1 MERGKKTDPDAR
13 LAMILLRSLH
23 NWDQGELARAA
34 GIAPSQLSI
43 YDRGERALPRA
54 ILERIAEAAGFPLHL
69 LDPLLRSLR
78 SFRAAARGGSRPQ
91 GRMFDRLSAG
101 LFEMAAESLEA
112 VLPPAPP
119 GGGVG
124 LDRPDRSRRPPR
136 AEDRAEAAV
145 LWERMARLTPAQ
157 QRALV
162 EEAEEFQSWALCERV
177 AAESLAAAAD
187 DPRRALDLAELAR
200 RIAEAAPGT
209 ETWRRRLQGYAW
221 AHVSRARRVR
231 GDMEGAGEALSAAR
245 KLWKAGAPGDPGLLS
260 PPELLGE
267 ADP

>member
-34 GIAPSQLSI
+34 GIAPSQVSI

-54 ILERIAEAAGFPLHL
+54 ILERIAAAAGFPLHL

-78 SFRAAARGGSRPQ
+78 SFRAAARGGSRPE
-91 GRMFDRLSAG
+91 GRMFDQLSAG
-101 LFEMAAESLEA
+101 LFELVAESLEA
-112 VLPPAPP
+112 VTPAAPA
-119 GGGVG
+119 GAGEG
-124 LDRPDRSRRPPR
+124 LDRLDRQRPPR

-209 ETWRRRLQGYAW
+209 ETWRRRLRGYAW
-221 AHVSRARRVR
+221 AHVSRAKRVR
-231 GDMEGAGEALSAAR
+231 GDVDGAGEALSAAR
-245 KLWKAGAPGDPGLLS
+245 ELWKAGAPGDPGLLS